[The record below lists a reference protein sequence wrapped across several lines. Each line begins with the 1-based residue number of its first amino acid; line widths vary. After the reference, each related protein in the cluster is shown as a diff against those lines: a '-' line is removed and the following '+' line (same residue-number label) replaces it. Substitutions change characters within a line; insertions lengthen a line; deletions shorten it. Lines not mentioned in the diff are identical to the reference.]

1 MWHQSESKRK
11 SLHALILISIEWID
25 ASMLPGNSFLLLFV
39 FCIIKK
45 KQVKNTKLKAKANKK
60 ASYLG
65 VEVCHITVTCLTVS
79 TSYHT
84 VSLYNPETL
93 SPIYHQN
100 EKCDLFQEDKSINYQ
115 SYFS

>member
-1 MWHQSESKRK
+1 
-11 SLHALILISIEWID
+11 
-25 ASMLPGNSFLLLFV
+25 MLPGNSYLLLFV

-45 KQVKNTKLKAKANKK
+45 KQVKNTKLKTQANKK